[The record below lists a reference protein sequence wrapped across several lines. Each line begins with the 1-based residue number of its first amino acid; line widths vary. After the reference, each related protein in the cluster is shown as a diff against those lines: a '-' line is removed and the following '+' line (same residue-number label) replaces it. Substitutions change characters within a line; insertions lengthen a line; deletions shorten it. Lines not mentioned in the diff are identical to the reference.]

1 MVWWHTLFFHF
12 IPPRTRIIRDA
23 SRFIPHEKIYALQYS
38 FHTIM
43 SVIHTLVWFYTILT
57 FMLVSYHNCK
67 VSYRGYYFIP
77 YILGVIPPYAIIP
90 LLQFHTDWEVFHTIQ
105 WYNFIPKRLDFI
117 PNEVRFTLE
126 MNLFIPKLNKSY
138 HTNGQSRPRNT
149 NGTHTHRQT
158 GNPFRSLRKS
168 LHLSRQISLS
178 WRTQHWCACILQL
191 SRPFASPLHAARW
204 WSPSAQTYSSRN
216 QYDMCG

>member
-1 MVWWHTLFFHF
+1 
-12 IPPRTRIIRDA
+12 
-23 SRFIPHEKIYALQYS
+23 
-38 FHTIM
+38 
-43 SVIHTLVWFYTILT
+43 
-57 FMLVSYHNCK
+57 MLDSYHNCT

-77 YILGVIPPYAIIP
+77 YILGFIPLYAIIP
-90 LLQFHTDWEVFHTIQ
+90 LLQFHTDWEVFHTIE
-105 WYNFIPKRLDFI
+105 WCNFIPNRLDFI

-126 MNLFIPKLNKSY
+126 MNLFIPIEQIIPHEWTITLNLR
-138 HTNGQSRPRNT
+138 TSRPRNT

-158 GNPFRSLRKS
+158 GTRFRSLRKS

-178 WRTQHWCACILQL
+178 WRTRHWCACTLQL
-191 SRPFASPLHAARW
+191 SRPFASPLHLARW